1 MNTKAKRKYRVY
13 HGRYLSRQ
21 KKGRRILSW
30 TLAVCLATLFR
41 NCPTL
46 KSQLKDNPIKVVSEI
61 DYLPKDKE
69 RTVSKKNHF
78 WDEVL
83 VKDSLAL
90 RQNIISK
97 EYRIDDKDNIRLYT
111 SFDYDAILDV
121 FRCEEKIVSQTER
134 DGDKK

>member
-1 MNTKAKRKYRVY
+1 M
-13 HGRYLSRQ
+13 
-21 KKGRRILSW
+21 
-30 TLAVCLATLFR
+30 
-41 NCPTL
+41 
-46 KSQLKDNPIKVVSEI
+46 VSEI

-69 RTVSKKNHF
+69 RTVSKENHF

-111 SFDYDAILDV
+111 SFDYDEILDV

-134 DGDKK
+134 GGNKKIKINRQ

>member
-1 MNTKAKRKYRVY
+1 M
-13 HGRYLSRQ
+13 
-21 KKGRRILSW
+21 
-30 TLAVCLATLFR
+30 
-41 NCPTL
+41 
-46 KSQLKDNPIKVVSEI
+46 VSEI

-69 RTVSKKNHF
+69 RTVSKENHF
-78 WDEVL
+78 GDESL

-111 SFDYDAILDV
+111 SFDYDEILDV

-134 DGDKK
+134 DGDKKIKINRQ